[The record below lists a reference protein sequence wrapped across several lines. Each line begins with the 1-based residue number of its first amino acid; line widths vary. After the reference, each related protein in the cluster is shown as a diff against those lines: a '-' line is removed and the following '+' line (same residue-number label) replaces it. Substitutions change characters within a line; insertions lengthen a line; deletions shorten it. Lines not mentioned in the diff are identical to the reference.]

1 MLKRSLPNLEVQVP
15 VFGDRR
21 RVDMAFETEA
31 GKFIVEYDGPFH
43 DKDKDFGRDLEAKA
57 LGYTTIRIVEIA
69 QTRINIDR
77 VDLIDKNLGAYE
89 YETDTHIVVCN
100 YFKSMNEMHTLNT
113 MFEYL
118 ARVLSSN
125 GVYIEVERVTSEMIK
140 EAENNRLKN
149 KKDIKV
155 LQ

>member
-1 MLKRSLPNLEVQVP
+1 
-15 VFGDRR
+15 
-21 RVDMAFETEA
+21 
-31 GKFIVEYDGPFH
+31 
-43 DKDKDFGRDLEAKA
+43 
-57 LGYTTIRIVEIA
+57 
-69 QTRINIDR
+69 
-77 VDLIDKNLGAYE
+77 
-89 YETDTHIVVCN
+89 
-100 YFKSMNEMHTLNT
+100 MHTLNT